1 MHDRHIPVS
10 KMFQDLLIDQSRKHH
25 LRRGKR
31 HSGND
36 QHCVEQNRQ
45 QRCDPH
51 AAITCYLSGCSQTCH
66 KHYDRCKYSCQD
78 TGYDRNDQVPDP
90 RIFDLFVF
98 QFDRSGEFALEII
111 PRVRDKRQP
120 RVFFSHPFSDRIQ
133 SDRMEDVAYQC
144 QDQHQRKDDQIN

>member
-1 MHDRHIPVS
+1 MHKPHIPRS
-10 KMFQDLLIDQSRKHH
+10 ESLQDLLVDQDFQRH
-25 LRRGKR
+25 LRCLYRDHRHDQQCIQHDHEQQRDPCAPCAGYLGSSA
-31 HSGND
+31 HSGHKD
-36 QHCVEQNRQ
+36 DKDSE
-45 QRCDPH
+45 H
-51 AAITCYLSGCSQTCH
+51 A
-66 KHYDRCKYSCQD
+66 CQD

-98 QFDRSGEFALEII
+98 QFDRPGEFALEII
-111 PRVRDKRQP
+111 PRVRDERQP